1 MLKKTLFVVAAVA
14 MLGSVALAGDTHFKS
29 HGFSWTKVY
38 TPLEVSGVSIP
49 VKMDIGYWIKIP
61 GETNLEIKMDQVSI
75 YKYSGCT
82 TMNVLCNFNLTLSV
96 EIVPTGSVGGSYSAS
111 ISPADIDSPGGST
124 QVCAELKDA
133 VLSEQPGGQNNVTVA
148 NIKLYVIPR

>member
-14 MLGSVALAGDTHFKS
+14 MLGTVAQAGDVSFKS

-38 TPLEVSGVSIP
+38 TPLEIEGVSIP

-61 GETNLEIKMDQVSI
+61 NEQNLEIKMEQDSI

-82 TMNVLCNFNLTLSV
+82 TMQVLCNFNLTLSC
-96 EIVPTGSVGGSYSAS
+96 EITSRGVVGGNYSCS
-111 ISPADIDSPGGST
+111 VSPADIDSPGGTTS
-124 QVCAELKDA
+124 VCAELKDA
-133 VLSEQPGGQNNVTVA
+133 VLGDQPGGTTNVTVA
-148 NIKLYVIPR
+148 DIKIFVIPR

>member
-14 MLGSVALAGDTHFKS
+14 MLGTVAQAGDVSFKS

-38 TPLEVSGVSIP
+38 TPLEIEGVSIP

-61 GETNLEIKMDQVSI
+61 NEQNLEIKMGQDSI

-82 TMNVLCNFNLTLSV
+82 TMQVQCNFNLKLSC
-96 EIVPTGSVGGSYSAS
+96 EITSLGVVGGKYSCS
-111 ISPADIDSPGGST
+111 VTPSDIDSPGGST
-124 QVCAELKDA
+124 SVCATLTDA
-133 VLSEQPGGQNNVTVA
+133 DLSDQPGGSTNITVA
-148 NIKLYVIPR
+148 NIKIFVIPR

>member
-14 MLGSVALAGDTHFKS
+14 MLGTVAQAGDVSFKS

-38 TPLEVSGVSIP
+38 TPLEIEGVSIP

-61 GETNLEIKMDQVSI
+61 NEQNLEIKMEQDSI

-82 TMNVLCNFNLTLSV
+82 SMQVQCNFNLTLSC
-96 EIVPTGSVGGSYSAS
+96 EITSRGVVGGKYSCS
-111 ISPADIDSPGGST
+111 VSPANIDAPGGTTS
-124 QVCAELKDA
+124 VCAELKDA
-133 VLSEQPGGQNNVTVA
+133 DLGDQPGGTNNVTVA
-148 NIKLYVIPR
+148 DIKIFVIPR